1 MASRTKSA
9 EKSVVDIYL
18 ERLQDHLSIETKT
31 IETVLS
37 ELPVC
42 ACYETLNHQMRQDLD
57 MRRAHAE
64 DIKTLLDRHGQPI
77 PATHETVS
85 SILNTVSSL
94 FHNGEDSD
102 LLKGVLTN
110 ISYRSYQVASLDIL
124 LLLAGRLGFVSDI
137 VILKRLH
144 TEENISLDLLRKN
157 FPDILTE
164 YLSTI

>member
-64 DIKTLLDRHGQPI
+64 DIKTLLDRHGQPT

-94 FHNGEDSD
+94 FHGEDSD

-144 TEENISLDLLRKN
+144 TEEIISLDLLRKN
-157 FPDILTE
+157 FSNILTE

>member
-1 MASRTKSA
+1 MASRT
-9 EKSVVDIYL
+9 KSVVDIYL

-64 DIKTLLDRHGQPI
+64 DIKTLLDRHGQPT

-94 FHNGEDSD
+94 FHGEDSD

-157 FPDILTE
+157 FSNILTE